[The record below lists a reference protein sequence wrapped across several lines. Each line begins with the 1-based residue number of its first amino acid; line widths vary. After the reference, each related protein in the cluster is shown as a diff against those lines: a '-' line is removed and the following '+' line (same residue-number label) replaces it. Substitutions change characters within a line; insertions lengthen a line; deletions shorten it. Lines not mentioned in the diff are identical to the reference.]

1 MNNPKVGG
9 QKVPPNPNLGAVQG
23 QDGAARAEGAGRIN
37 RALQPELRPISKNDI
52 LAAGGGQVEDKPVRV
67 RFAPSPTGHLHIGG
81 ARTALMNYLFAKKMG
96 GEFVLRV
103 EDTDQMRSKP
113 EYTQAIL
120 DGLSW
125 LGMDWDGE
133 PIYQSER
140 SDLYKGKVQELID
153 AGKAYVDPK
162 GSGAVFFKMPDEGVL
177 SVNDRVKGRVNIN
190 VADADG
196 NSDYVIQR
204 SDGSPTFLLANV
216 IDDGE
221 QGITHILR
229 GDDHLSN
236 AARQI
241 PLFRALGYDVPEFY
255 HMPLIHGDP
264 SIVEEEGADGQLE
277 KKTVPGGKLSKR
289 HGATSVID
297 YEMLGYDPE
306 VFMNHLAR
314 MGMSYDT
321 EATVDIQDL
330 ARRFDP
336 LSMSKS
342 PSTLGMERLDSRMLH
357 HISRAKTPELVKE
370 LDRRLGDP
378 KMLKAHVEDLGTDK
392 RLGLYERT
400 GVKPDDAM
408 QIAQGV
414 DKKTLGALAEGS
426 KARANS
432 FGYRLDALFALRAE
446 PVYVDAEKKAYA
458 NDKQRQAMGK
468 LLADLEGIGARDWTS
483 KKLDE
488 ALEAFNA
495 KSKLSYKV
503 YGESLRWMLTGSPE
517 GFPLHNLMGVIG
529 RDATLQRL
537 RDITQG

>member
-1 MNNPKVGG
+1 MNQPKVGG
-9 QKVPPNPNLGAVQG
+9 PRVNQNPGVIQADQA
-23 QDGAARAEGAGRIN
+23 GAAKPAAKGRP
-37 RALQPELRPISKNDI
+37 ALQPELRPITKADI
-52 LAAGGGQVEDKPVRV
+52 LAAGGGEVKDKKVRV

-96 GEFVLRV
+96 GEFVLRI

-125 LGMDWDGE
+125 LGMDWDGQ

-153 AGKAYVDPK
+153 KGLAYKDPK

-177 SVNDRVKGRVNIN
+177 SVNDRVKGRVDIN

-229 GDDHLSN
+229 GDDHLGN

-241 PLFRALGYDVPEFY
+241 PLFRAMGYEVPEFY

-264 SIVEEEGADGQLE
+264 TKDPETGEI
-277 KKTVPGGKLSKR
+277 KPGGKLSKR

-297 YEMLGYDPE
+297 YQQLGYDPQ

-314 MGMSYDT
+314 MGMTYDT

-330 ARRFDP
+330 AKRFDP

-357 HISRAKTPELVKE
+357 FIARAPTDVLVQELKG
-370 LDRRLGDP
+370 RIGDE
-378 KMLKAHVEDLGTDK
+378 KALKAHIEDPGTEK
-392 RLGLYERT
+392 RPGFYERT
-400 GVKPDDAM
+400 GVTPAEAREVAAKVDDA
-408 QIAQGV
+408 
-414 DKKTLGALAEGS
+414 TLTALAEGS
-426 KARANS
+426 KARAPN
-432 FGYRLDALFALRAE
+432 FGFMLDALFALRAE
-446 PVYVDAEKKAYA
+446 PVYSDAEAKVYA
-458 NDKQRQAMGK
+458 NAGLKQAMGK
-468 LLADLEGIGARDWTS
+468 LLTQLEKIPAGEWSSA
-483 KKLDE
+483 KLDE
-488 ALEAFNA
+488 TLEAFNA
-495 KSKLSYKV
+495 ANKLKYKE
-503 YGESLRWMLTGSPE
+503 YGESLRWMLTGVKD
-517 GFPLHNLMGVIG
+517 GFPLHHLMGVVG
-529 RDATLQRL
+529 RDETLKRL
-537 RDITQG
+537 GDITQG

>member
-1 MNNPKVGG
+1 MIKNNPNAQRVRGNNPVIQG
-9 QKVPPNPNLGAVQG
+9 QEAKEGANVKKAQGAVQ
-23 QDGAARAEGAGRIN
+23 
-37 RALQPELRPISKNDI
+37 PEIRPISKADI
-52 LAAGGGQVEDKPVRV
+52 LAAGGGKVDAKPVRV

-113 EYTQAIL
+113 EFTQAIL

-140 SDLYKGKVQELID
+140 SDIYKDKVQDLVD
-153 AGKAYVDPK
+153 RGLAYKDPQ
-162 GSGAVFFKMPDEGVL
+162 GSGAIFFKMPEEGVL
-177 SVNDRVKGRVNIN
+177 TVNDRVKGRVNIN
-190 VADADG
+190 VANADG

-216 IDDGE
+216 IDDGD

-264 SIVEEEGADGQLE
+264 TIEEVENDKGEIE
-277 KKTVPGGKLSKR
+277 KHVQAGGKLSKR

-297 YEMLGYDPE
+297 YEALGYDPE

-314 MGMSYDT
+314 MGMTYDT
-321 EATVDIQDL
+321 EATVDIKDL
-330 ARRFDP
+330 AKRFDA

-357 HISRAKTPELVKE
+357 HISRAKTPALVKE
-370 LDRRLGDP
+370 IKRRLNDP
-378 KMLKAHVEDLGTDK
+378 KMLKNHIEDMGTDK
-392 RLGLYERT
+392 RLGFYERT
-400 GVKPDDAM
+400 GVTPAEATEVAANVDDKAL
-408 QIAQGV
+408 
-414 DKKTLGALAEGS
+414 TALAEGS
-426 KARANS
+426 KARAPN
-432 FGYRLDALFALRAE
+432 FAYMLDALFALRAA
-446 PVYVDAEKKAYA
+446 PVHVKEEKAVYA
-458 NDKQRQAMGK
+458 NDKQKQAMGK
-468 LLADLEGIGARDWTS
+468 LMGKLEDISAKDWNID
-483 KKLDE
+483 KLD
-488 ALEAFNA
+488 ATLEAFNGE
-495 KSKLSYKV
+495 SKLSYKA
-503 YGESLRWMLTGSPE
+503 YGESLRWMLTGAAD
-517 GFPLHNLMGVIG
+517 GFPLHHLMGVLG
-529 RDATLQRL
+529 RDATIERL
-537 RDITQG
+537 RTMTQD

>member
-1 MNNPKVGG
+1 MKNNGVGG
-9 QKVPPNPNLGAVQG
+9 PRVNPGQVQNLDPAAQPKDGMGVKKAQG
-23 QDGAARAEGAGRIN
+23 GV
-37 RALQPELRPISKNDI
+37 QPELRPISKADI
-52 LAAGGGQVEDKPVRV
+52 LAAGGGKVENKPVRV

-81 ARTALMNYLFAKKMG
+81 ARTALMNYLFAKKLG

-140 SDLYKGKVQELID
+140 SDLYKAKVQELVDKGLAYKD
-153 AGKAYVDPK
+153 ANSDAI
-162 GSGAVFFKMPDEGVL
+162 FFKMPEEGML

-190 VADADG
+190 VANADG

-216 IDDGE
+216 VDDGD

-236 AARQI
+236 AARQV

-264 SIVEEEGADGQLE
+264 TVEVGEDGQQ
-277 KKTVPGGKLSKR
+277 KVTPGGKLSKR

-314 MGMSYDT
+314 MGMNYDT
-321 EATVDIQDL
+321 EATVDIKDL
-330 ARRFDP
+330 AKRFDA

-342 PSTLGMERLDSRMLH
+342 PSTLGMERLDNRMLH
-357 HISRAKTPELVKE
+357 HISRSKTPDLVKE
-370 LDRRLGDP
+370 VKRRLTDP
-378 KMLKAHVEDLGTDK
+378 KMLKAHVEDVGNDK
-392 RLGLYERT
+392 RLGFYERT
-400 GVKPDDAM
+400 GVTPDEAT
-408 QIAQGV
+408 QIAKGV
-414 DKKTLGALAEGS
+414 DDKALTALAEGS

-432 FGYRLDALFALRAE
+432 FGYMLDALFALRAE
-446 PVYVDAEKKAYA
+446 PVHVEGEKAAYA
-458 NDKQRQAMGK
+458 NDKQKAAMGK
-468 LLADLEGIGARDWTS
+468 LLGKLEDIPAAKWDIGN
-483 KKLDE
+483 LDK
-488 ALEAFNA
+488 ALEAFN
-495 KSKLSYKV
+495 KESKLPYKA
-503 YGESLRWMLTGSPE
+503 YGESLRWMLTGATD
-517 GFPLHNLMGVIG
+517 GFPLHHLMGVLG
-529 RDATLQRL
+529 RDATIERL
-537 RDITQG
+537 KNMVEG